1 MFWDKKQKRDTT
13 MERGELHKKLEELKA
28 KQTMID
34 KAWHKAGNR
43 QLIQFFVEIIPRSI
57 NAERLSIFIH
67 DPVSDNIWVQCGT
80 GVEERQIEV
89 PQAGSVVGRTIESG
103 KPIFENQMQQ
113 QMGAHDNVA
122 LKTGYVTYNTLC
134 VPVKGVSTQKITGA
148 IQAVNK
154 IGMDGFTEADLTI
167 LQKLA
172 FNLEIHIENIYLRQ
186 EMAKI
191 SSQMSE
197 KIKMLERK
205 LGGG

>member
-1 MFWDKKQKRDTT
+1 MNRAILQ
-13 MERGELHKKLEELKA
+13 KKLEELKA

-34 KAWHKAGNR
+34 AAWQKAGNR
-43 QLIQFFVEIIPRSI
+43 QLLQFFVEVIPRAI

-67 DPVSDNIWVQCGT
+67 DPVDANLWVQCGT
-80 GVEERQIEV
+80 NVDERQIEV
-89 PQAGSVVGRTIESG
+89 PQAGSVVGKAIETG
-103 KPIFENQMQQ
+103 QPVFESNMQK

-122 LKTGYVTYNTLC
+122 IKTGYVTYNTLC
-134 VPVKGVSTQKITGA
+134 VPVKGVTTNKVTGA

-154 IGMDGFTEADLTI
+154 IGMDEFTEGDLTT

-172 FNLEIHIENIYLRQ
+172 FNTQMHIENIYLRQ

-197 KIKMLERK
+197 KIAALEQK
-205 LGGG
+205 LGVCRA